1 MLYYSLFGDKVSK
14 VGVNTIYETLRRQ
27 ESYPDFVSEI
37 LELTEYILSNLEKK
51 TFAVGEGMP
60 VTNLFCQNS

>member
-14 VGVNTIYETLRRQ
+14 VGVNTIYETLRRL

-37 LELTEYILSNLEKK
+37 LELTEYILSHRKNTIFLS
-51 TFAVGEGMP
+51 FS
-60 VTNLFCQNS
+60 NIII

>member
-14 VGVNTIYETLRRQ
+14 VGVNTIYEALRHL

-37 LELTEYILSNLEKK
+37 LELTE
-51 TFAVGEGMP
+51 
-60 VTNLFCQNS
+60 